1 MNVKLAR
8 LVGWGL
14 VFAASA
20 AVAAPPVRV
29 GAPAPAPTLLT
40 SSGDS
45 YKFLAE
51 VYGTD
56 PRYPDARRS
65 AAALLFV
72 DPEAAAGD
80 PAVAAFVEVARK
92 VAARP
97 ALRGQIRFYLVLVC
111 PKDAGFAL
119 ARFLE
124 RQDRALPID
133 VLLDPRHKAAVAF
146 GVGKLP
152 RMFAVARD
160 GTLAADVAG
169 VPADVRKQ
177 MVEGVVA
184 AIQAGKPVARP
195 AGAIPPRA
203 R

>member
-20 AVAAPPVRV
+20 AVAAPPVRI

-72 DPEAAAGD
+72 DPEAPAGD

-92 VAARP
+92 VSARP

-111 PKDAGFAL
+111 PKSAGFAL

-124 RQDRALPID
+124 QQDRSLPID

-177 MVEGVVA
+177 MAEGVVA
-184 AIQAGKPVARP
+184 AIQAGR
-195 AGAIPPRA
+195 R
-203 R
+203 

>member
-1 MNVKLAR
+1 MKSKLAWR
-8 LVGWGL
+8 IGWGL

-20 AVAAPPVRV
+20 AVAAPPVRI

-56 PRYPDARRS
+56 PQYPEARRS

-72 DPEAAAGD
+72 DPEAEAGD

-97 ALRGQIRFYLVLVC
+97 TLRGQIRFYLVLVC
-111 PKDAGFAL
+111 PKNAGFAL

-124 RQDRALPID
+124 QQDRTLPID
-133 VLLDPRHKAAVAF
+133 VLLDPRRKAAKSF
-146 GVGKLP
+146 GVDELP
-152 RMFAVARD
+152 RLFAVARD

-169 VPADVRKQ
+169 LPANYRKQ
-177 MVEGVVA
+177 LAKGVVA
-184 AIQAGKPVARP
+184 AIQAGRAAQTS
-195 AGAIPPRA
+195 AGPR
-203 R
+203 

>member
-1 MNVKLAR
+1 MKSKLAR
-8 LVGWGL
+8 LIGWGMVL
-14 VFAASA
+14 VAGAV
-20 AVAAPPVRV
+20 VAAPPVRV

-72 DPEAAAGD
+72 DPESEAGD

-92 VAARP
+92 VQARP
-97 ALRGQIRFYLVLVC
+97 NLRGQIRFYLVLVC
-111 PKDAGFAL
+111 PKNAGFAL

-124 RQDRALPID
+124 QQDRTLPID

-152 RMFAVARD
+152 RLFAIARD
-160 GTLAADVAG
+160 GTLAADLAG
-169 VPADVRKQ
+169 VPAEYRKQ
-177 MVEGVVA
+177 LAEGVVA
-184 AIQAGKPVARP
+184 AIQAGRP
-195 AGAIPPRA
+195 AA

>member
-8 LVGWGL
+8 MIGWGWL
-14 VFAASA
+14 VVAVA
-20 AVAAPPVRV
+20 AVAAPPVRI

-72 DPEAAAGD
+72 DPEAEAGD
-80 PAVAAFVEVARK
+80 PAVAAFVELARK
-92 VAARP
+92 VSARP

-111 PKDAGFAL
+111 PKNAGFAL

-124 RQDRALPID
+124 QQDRSLPID

-152 RMFAVARD
+152 RMFAIARD

-169 VPADVRKQ
+169 VPADVRKR
-177 MVEGVVA
+177 MAEGVVA
-184 AIQAGKPVARP
+184 AIRAG
-195 AGAIPPRA
+195 RA
-203 R
+203 AK

>member
-1 MNVKLAR
+1 MNSKLAR
-8 LVGWGL
+8 RIGWGL

-20 AVAAPPVRV
+20 AVAAPPVQV

-56 PRYPDARRS
+56 PQYPDARRS

-72 DPEAAAGD
+72 DPESEAGD

-92 VAARP
+92 VSARP
-97 ALRGQIRFYLVLVC
+97 ALRGQIRFYLVLTC
-111 PKDAGFAL
+111 SKDAGFAL

-124 RQDRALPID
+124 QQDRTLPID
-133 VLLDPRHKAAVAF
+133 VLLDPRRKAAKAF
-146 GVGKLP
+146 GAEEVP
-152 RMFAVARD
+152 RLFAISRA
-160 GTLAADVAG
+160 GILAADVAG
-169 VPADVRKQ
+169 VPANYRKLLA
-177 MVEGVVA
+177 EGVVA
-184 AIQAGKPVARP
+184 AIQAGR
-195 AGAIPPRA
+195 R
-203 R
+203 

>member
-1 MNVKLAR
+1 MNSKLAWM
-8 LVGWGL
+8 VGWGL

-56 PRYPDARRS
+56 PQYPDARRS

-72 DPEAAAGD
+72 DPESEAGD

-92 VAARP
+92 VSARP
-97 ALRGQIRFYLVLVC
+97 SLRGQIRFYLVLTC
-111 PKDAGFAL
+111 SRDAGFAL

-124 RQDRALPID
+124 QQDRALPID

-152 RMFAVARD
+152 RMFAIARD
-160 GTLAADVAG
+160 GTLAADVPG

-184 AIQAGKPVARP
+184 AIQAGR
-195 AGAIPPRA
+195 R
-203 R
+203 

>member
-1 MNVKLAR
+1 MNSKLAR
-8 LVGWGL
+8 VIGWGL

-20 AVAAPPVRV
+20 AIAAPPVRV

-56 PRYPDARRS
+56 PQYPDARRS

-72 DPEAAAGD
+72 DPESEAGD

-92 VAARP
+92 VFARP
-97 ALRGQIRFYLVLVC
+97 ALRGQVRFYLVLVC
-111 PKDAGFAL
+111 PKNSGFAL

-124 RQDRALPID
+124 QQDRALPIE
-133 VLLDPRHKAAVAF
+133 VLLDPRRKAAAAF
-146 GVGKLP
+146 GVEALP
-152 RMFAVARD
+152 RLFTIARN
-160 GTLAADVAG
+160 GVLATDVAG
-169 VPADVRKQ
+169 VPADYRKQ
-177 MVEGVVA
+177 LAEGVVA
-184 AIQAGKPVARP
+184 AIQAGRPAARP
-195 AGAIPPRA
+195 VGAIPPRA

>member
-1 MNVKLAR
+1 MKSKLAR
-8 LVGWGL
+8 LIGWGMVL
-14 VFAASA
+14 VAGA

-92 VAARP
+92 VSARP

-152 RMFAVARD
+152 RLFAIARD
-160 GTLAADVAG
+160 GTLAADLAG
-169 VPADVRKQ
+169 VPADYRKQ
-177 MVEGVVA
+177 LAEGVVA
-184 AIQAGKPVARP
+184 AIQAGRP
-195 AGAIPPRA
+195 AA

>member
-1 MNVKLAR
+1 MNSKLAR
-8 LVGWGL
+8 VIGWGL

-20 AVAAPPVRV
+20 AIAAPPVRV

-72 DPEAAAGD
+72 DPESEAGD
-80 PAVAAFVEVARK
+80 PAVAAFVEVAQK
-92 VAARP
+92 VQARP
-97 ALRGQIRFYLVLVC
+97 NLRGQIRFYLVLVC
-111 PKDAGFAL
+111 PKASGFAL

-124 RQDRALPID
+124 QQDRALPID

-152 RMFAVARD
+152 RLFAIARD
-160 GTLAADVAG
+160 GTLAADLAG
-169 VPADVRKQ
+169 VPAEYRKQ
-177 MVEGVVA
+177 LAEGVVA
-184 AIQAGKPVARP
+184 AIQAGRP
-195 AGAIPPRA
+195 AA

>member
-1 MNVKLAR
+1 MKSKLAR
-8 LVGWGL
+8 LIGWGMVL
-14 VFAASA
+14 VAGA

-72 DPEAAAGD
+72 DPESEAGD

-92 VAARP
+92 VQARP
-97 ALRGQIRFYLVLVC
+97 NLRGQIRFYLVLVC
-111 PKDAGFAL
+111 PKNAGFAL

-124 RQDRALPID
+124 QQDRTLPID

-152 RMFAVARD
+152 RLFAIARD
-160 GTLAADVAG
+160 GTLAADLAG
-169 VPADVRKQ
+169 VPADYRKQ
-177 MVEGVVA
+177 LAEGVVA
-184 AIQAGKPVARP
+184 AIQAGRP
-195 AGAIPPRA
+195 AA

>member
-1 MNVKLAR
+1 MKSKLAR
-8 LVGWGL
+8 LIGWGMVL
-14 VFAASA
+14 VAGA

-72 DPEAAAGD
+72 DPESEAGD

-92 VAARP
+92 VQARP
-97 ALRGQIRFYLVLVC
+97 NLRGQIRFYLVLVC
-111 PKDAGFAL
+111 PKASGFAL

-152 RMFAVARD
+152 RLFAIARD
-160 GTLAADVAG
+160 GTLAADLAG
-169 VPADVRKQ
+169 VPAEYRKQ
-177 MVEGVVA
+177 LAEGVVA
-184 AIQAGKPVARP
+184 AIQAGRP
-195 AGAIPPRA
+195 AA

>member
-1 MNVKLAR
+1 MKSKLAR
-8 LVGWGL
+8 LIGWGMVL
-14 VFAASA
+14 VAGAV
-20 AVAAPPVRV
+20 VAAPPVRV

-72 DPEAAAGD
+72 DPESEAGD

-92 VAARP
+92 VQARP
-97 ALRGQIRFYLVLVC
+97 NLRGQIRFYLVLVC
-111 PKDAGFAL
+111 PKNAGFAL

-124 RQDRALPID
+124 QQDRTLPID

-152 RMFAVARD
+152 RLFAIARD
-160 GTLAADVAG
+160 GTLAADLAG
-169 VPADVRKQ
+169 VPADYRKQ
-177 MVEGVVA
+177 LAEGVVA
-184 AIQAGKPVARP
+184 AIQAGRP
-195 AGAIPPRA
+195 AA

>member
-1 MNVKLAR
+1 MKSKLAR
-8 LVGWGL
+8 IIGWGL

-20 AVAAPPVRV
+20 AIAAPPVRV

-56 PRYPDARRS
+56 PQYPAARRS

-72 DPEAAAGD
+72 DPEAADGD

-92 VAARP
+92 VSARP
-97 ALRGQIRFYLVLVC
+97 TLRGQIRFYLVLVC
-111 PKDAGFAL
+111 PKNSGFAL

-124 RQDRALPID
+124 QQDRALPID

-152 RMFAVARD
+152 RMFAIARD
-160 GTLAADVAG
+160 GTLAADVPG

-184 AIQAGKPVARP
+184 AIQAGR
-195 AGAIPPRA
+195 R
-203 R
+203 

>member
-1 MNVKLAR
+1 MKSKLAR
-8 LVGWGL
+8 WIGWGL
-14 VFAASA
+14 VFVAGA
-20 AVAAPPVRV
+20 AVAAPPVRI

-40 SSGDS
+40 SAGDS

-56 PRYPDARRS
+56 PQYPDARRS

-72 DPEAAAGD
+72 DPEAETGD

-92 VAARP
+92 VADRP

-111 PKDAGFAL
+111 PKNAGFAL

-124 RQDRALPID
+124 QQDRALPID
-133 VLLDPRHKAAVAF
+133 ALLDPRHKAAVAF

-177 MVEGVVA
+177 MAEGVVA
-184 AIQAGKPVARP
+184 AIRAG
-195 AGAIPPRA
+195 RA
-203 R
+203 AK